1 MEPTKMDL
9 LSPRSILF
17 LGLLYGKLDEK
28 SSLYTTLSFFTFDY
42 VSVIYDF
49 SLLMQNKQHD
59 ILLFM
64 FSFFFSIKL
73 HMTHNKK
80 LKNVYNI
87 WCNITYS
94 YLSSYCFQVCRT
106 YRNVDTSP
114 DILKFS
120 YFRHHLHVWKKL
132 YLLTLIFFPSFSY
145 LYNMKTHHHIQFTFL
160 STSAKFYIE

>member
-1 MEPTKMDL
+1 MKNFWH
-9 LSPRSILF
+9 I
-17 LGLLYGKLDEK
+17 
-28 SSLYTTLSFFTFDY
+28 
-42 VSVIYDF
+42 F
-49 SLLMQNKQHD
+49 SLIILTLVIHNSFILYIWLCVSHIRFFPSYAKQTTWHPF
-59 ILLFM
+59 IYVF
-64 FSFFFSIKL
+64 FFFSIKL

-106 YRNVDTSP
+106 YRKVDTSP

-132 YLLTLIFFPSFSY
+132 YLLTLIFFFFLFFSY

-160 STSAKFYIE
+160 STSAKFYILNKILL